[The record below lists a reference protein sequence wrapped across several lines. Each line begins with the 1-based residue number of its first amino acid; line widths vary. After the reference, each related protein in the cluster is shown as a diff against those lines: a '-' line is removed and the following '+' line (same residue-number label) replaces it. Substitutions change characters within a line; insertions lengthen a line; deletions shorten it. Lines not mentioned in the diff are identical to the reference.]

1 MTLINIS
8 FSERFNKKNIRI
20 GEYGLDAL
28 IQRYMYFEYIYHCKL
43 QTFII

>member
-20 GEYGLDAL
+20 GEYCLGAF
-28 IQRYMYFEYIYHCKL
+28 IKGTVYMVNVFRV
-43 QTFII
+43 